1 MSHKTSSL
9 TPYHAAPTLQDAQRC
24 PQNTKEWQQH
34 VEARERAGLDTTC
47 YSQNKVVPS
56 TPMTWELPETLPD
69 ETGGNLAKTLFTSPA
84 AQAPPKPSVGPSRRL
99 KLPKPSSSPSV
110 ATLAP
115 SAPAPVPN
123 TDAKAPAKPPLPVPD
138 TSANPAKRPLPDP
151 DTSAK
156 APAKRPPP
164 VPDTSAQAP
173 QKPGKG
179 TGNPVTT
186 TAAEETEEDYAN
198 APEPPAEPSDLSDG
212 AIRKRIYRM
221 VAPREDGSY
230 LLPESVIREYKD
242 PNTRHQIVREFEK
255 CGWSPAPHLQD

>member
-123 TDAKAPAKPPLPVPD
+123 TDAKAPAKPP
-138 TSANPAKRPLPDP
+138 
-151 DTSAK
+151 
-156 APAKRPPP
+156 PP

>member
-1 MSHKTSSL
+1 M
-9 TPYHAAPTLQDAQRC
+9 
-24 PQNTKEWQQH
+24 
-34 VEARERAGLDTTC
+34 EARERAGLDTTC

-123 TDAKAPAKPPLPVPD
+123 TDAKAPAKPPPPVPD